1 MFRESRLTI
10 KEEGTLKNIEG
21 KILKNMIITS
31 ANYLYNNRNEV
42 DKLNVFPVPDGDT
55 GTNMAHTLLYAA
67 RELEKTGDTIKE
79 VLETISK
86 GTLMGAKGNSGVI
99 LSQIF
104 RGFARELKGL
114 KKISTCDFAR
124 GLKAGVETAYKAVM
138 RPVEGTILTVARETA
153 EEAVIICREVQEF
166 EDFLEILISK
176 AEQSLKNTPNL
187 LPILKDAG
195 VVDSGGMGFV
205 YVLHGMLE
213 GLKGNKIELQEVF
226 EDKKDLKYT
235 EESFKYLYCTEI
247 LLKTNKSYSEALFKE
262 RFKVFGDSLVV
273 VAEDDLLKVHV
284 HTNNPGLVLEE
295 GLKIGELIKVK
306 VDNMKIQHET
316 IIDEN
321 QKTTN
326 KKYGILVVATGDGVK
341 EIFKNLGCDV
351 IIDGGQTMNPSTNE
365 ILEGIERINAEH
377 ILVFPNNKNIVM
389 ACEQAKKLTDKK
401 VEVIP
406 TRNFNEA
413 IAAILS
419 INLEKGFKEN
429 IKAIEEILKGV
440 KTIEVTFAVRKSTVN
455 GFNIEEGDIL
465 GFVNEKLEAV
475 GKDYNEVAKNLILN
489 SVTPETSLVTIY
501 YGKDVTKEEAE
512 ALKNLIPEELDVEV
526 HYGGQPL
533 YYYVISLE

>member
-21 KILKNMIITS
+21 KILKNMIITG
-31 ANYLYNNRNEV
+31 ANYLYNNRSEV

-67 RELEKTGDTIKE
+67 KELEKTGDTIRE

-104 RGFARELKGL
+104 RGFTRELKGL
-114 KKISTCDFAR
+114 KKITTCDFAK

-153 EEAVIICREVQEF
+153 EEAINICREVQEF

-187 LPILKDAG
+187 LPILKEAG
-195 VVDSGGMGFV
+195 VVDSGGTGFV
-205 YVLHGMLE
+205 YVLRGMLE

-226 EDKKDLKYT
+226 EDKKELKLP
-235 EESFKYLYCTEI
+235 EGELKYLYCTEI
-247 LLKTNKSYSEALFKE
+247 LVKTNKSYSEALLKE
-262 RFKVFGDSLVV
+262 RFKIFGDSLVV

-295 GLKIGELIKVK
+295 GVKIGELIKVK
-306 VDNMKIQHET
+306 IDNMKFQHET
-316 IIDEN
+316 IIEEN
-321 QKTTN
+321 KKPN

-365 ILEGIERINAEH
+365 ILRGIEKINAEH

-413 IAAILS
+413 IAAILALD
-419 INLEKGFKEN
+419 LEKGFDEN
-429 IKAIEEILKGV
+429 IKDIEEVLKGV
-440 KTIEVTFAVRKSTVN
+440 KTIEVTFAVRKSKIN
-455 GFNIEEGDIL
+455 GFDIKEGDIL
-465 GFVNEKLEAV
+465 GFVNEKLEMV
-475 GKDYNEVAKNLILN
+475 GKDYNEVAKNLIMN

-501 YGKDVTKEEAE
+501 YGKDVTREEAE
-512 ALKNLIPEELDVEV
+512 TLRDFVSDQLDVEV